1 MDDYLWKIFD
11 YNNLIL
17 KYYVIKCN
25 RLQRIIYI
33 YFMIK
38 KVFIKLFRMNN
49 VVQVIRVVYDCVFNV
64 EVI

>member
-25 RLQRIIYI
+25 RLYIENNIYLFYDKKSI
-33 YFMIK
+33 Y
-38 KVFIKLFRMNN
+38 
-49 VVQVIRVVYDCVFNV
+49 
-64 EVI
+64 